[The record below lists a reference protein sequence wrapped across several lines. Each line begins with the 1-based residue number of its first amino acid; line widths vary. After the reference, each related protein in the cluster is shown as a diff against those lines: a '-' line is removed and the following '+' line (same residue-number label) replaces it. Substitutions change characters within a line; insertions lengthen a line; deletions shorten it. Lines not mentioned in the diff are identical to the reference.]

1 MQTRQLLIFIAL
13 ILLAAGVV
21 VGAVTAYQRSHN
33 EVLIDTPAVNV
44 EANKPGDKT
53 TVDAPNAHIEND
65 KDHTKIEAPGV
76 KIEVPKSPSDN

>member
-21 VGAVTAYQRSHN
+21 IGAVTAYQRSHN
-33 EVLIDTPAVNV
+33 AVLVETPAG
-44 EANKPGDKT
+44 NKPADKT
-53 TVDAPNAHIEND
+53 TVDAPNVHIEND

-76 KIEVPKSPSDN
+76 KIEVPKSPSDK